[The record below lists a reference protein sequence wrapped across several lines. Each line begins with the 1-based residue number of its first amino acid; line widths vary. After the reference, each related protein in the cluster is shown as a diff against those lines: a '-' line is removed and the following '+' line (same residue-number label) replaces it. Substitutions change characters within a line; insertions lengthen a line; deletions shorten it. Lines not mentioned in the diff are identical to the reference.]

1 MSLCDLTFH
10 DSAILSVTASAGSVI
25 GWLLRIVYVEER
37 LRGAGTVSEP
47 SCVRVIHEVRE
58 GIVGLAFGSPFV
70 TGFCSGVLAVWVLA
84 AWWRLCCPRP
94 AVPASAPA
102 SSMRRRQISLRD

>member
-1 MSLCDLTFH
+1 MSLCDLTLH

-37 LRGAGTVSEP
+37 LGGADTVAEP

-58 GIVGLAFGSPFV
+58 EIVGLAFGSPFV
-70 TGFCSGVLAVWVLA
+70 TGCWQLGGVGA
-84 AWWRLCCPRP
+84 AHVQPSR
-94 AVPASAPA
+94 
-102 SSMRRRQISLRD
+102 SLHL